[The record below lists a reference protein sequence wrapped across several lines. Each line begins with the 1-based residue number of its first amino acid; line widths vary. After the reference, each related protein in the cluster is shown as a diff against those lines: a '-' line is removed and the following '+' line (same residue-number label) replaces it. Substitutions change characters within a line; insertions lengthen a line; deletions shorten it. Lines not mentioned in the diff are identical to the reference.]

1 MDLETTGALS
11 TVKGL
16 LQESEGLGSETQ
28 SESRVKGE
36 EPIDRARKRPLGEE
50 PSKSQIGD
58 KWFTGQKLSD
68 IYVLE
73 LFAGTA
79 RLTRSF
85 KRKGFKGLAFDKS
98 SKRAEGQN
106 VLEFD
111 VSNLEEVNSLLRFIK
126 ARAKQIALVH
136 MAPPCGTASRA
147 RGKRL
152 RFLKALNI
160 KEPKP
165 LRDDHH
171 PDGYPWLKGT
181 DKLRTEAANLLYETT
196 VLIAQVAIECNIA
209 ITIENPANSLMWK
222 TSPFKSL
229 FHSFP
234 QLKYITFHN
243 CAHGGSRDKLTCFAT
258 NVNWFDALELRCDK
272 QHSHAPWTPSVING
286 KVHYPTHSEAAYPE
300 LLCERMASI
309 VLAIVLA
316 AGAVVTDD
324 VPKHAQLHGKTL
336 NRVVLGAL
344 PRGKHVKPLVS
355 EFGTYINVV
364 INAQCDNFLQPFME
378 TLPKGSSVQ
387 SRSVLTWGEVRDS
400 IERQVKKHELS
411 KKLDAIKMQNG
422 QQIDETM
429 DEFSYAH
436 VFAELGCIR
445 NSNFKVLMDAE
456 RAEQDFARDLACEK
470 VVVAIPREPMD
481 FLKRAVEVGHPRSV
495 AISLPEDLK
504 SVVDWNR
511 EEPVYN
517 VFKHRIDFVKYWT
530 DRAQKLK
537 SADAELLNKAPVH
550 LRGLL
555 KGKRLALWQ
564 EMVDFFD
571 YPDKRLVSD
580 ILHGFPI
587 TGWMPDSNVF
597 PKEVKEPS
605 LDVDTLQ
612 SLSKGMNAHVKAK
625 VLAAGSNEM
634 AAITWAETS
643 KELEEGW
650 MEVDKGP
657 GDNAAWAMR
666 FGLQQKEKV
675 RVIDDFSIAG
685 VNQTTGM
692 NERLKI
698 FGIDDIAVLLAYSLD
713 SNGDKQHPKML
724 GKTIDLRSAYKQF
737 GICTEDRQ
745 RIRVATCEPSASE
758 LILLMVNSLP
768 FGATGSVAAF
778 LRISMFL
785 WYVGM
790 AGLKLAW
797 TAFYDDYTLISRED
811 CAKNAS
817 WAAEC
822 LFDMLGVLFAK
833 EGKKATQFDMR
844 FNSLGVV
851 FDLQCMVDKLV
862 FVGHTESRRTE
873 LAESLRDVL
882 EKGECSAKSIERLR
896 GRLLWFENFVCG
908 RQANFLISSL
918 GKYMSESKAL
928 VPVGND
934 LRGVLEKILH
944 RVEASKPVEVSKKI
958 LETWILF
965 TDGACESQSSV
976 GGVLISPRGQPV
988 AMFGD
993 TLPSELEEA
1002 FYQNSAHPIYEVEL
1016 LPLFISIFL
1025 WGSWVDKSQVVC
1037 YLDNDAARSGLIK
1050 GSGATK
1056 VADAII
1062 QLVCESEAALQLKS
1076 WFSRVPS
1083 HSNISDEPSRLR
1095 FDRLL
1100 SLGCRKATIPWM
1112 EIASRVSSRL
1122 L

>member
-1 MDLETTGALS
+1 MGALD
-11 TVKGL
+11 TEKGL
-16 LQESEGLGSETQ
+16 LQESQGL
-28 SESRVKGE
+28 ESKTPLKSTVKGE
-36 EPIDRARKRPLGEE
+36 EPVDRTRKRQLGEE
-50 PSKSQIGD
+50 PSKSQAGD
-58 KWFTGQKLSD
+58 NLFQGQKLSD

-85 KRKGFKGLAFDKS
+85 KKKGFKGLAFDKS
-98 SKRAEGQN
+98 SKRADGQS

-111 VSNLEEVNSLLRFIK
+111 LSNLEEVNSLLRFIK

-152 RFLKALNI
+152 RFLKSLGI
-160 KEPKP
+160 KEPRP
-165 LRDDHH
+165 LRDDNH
-171 PDGYPWLKGT
+171 PNGFPWLKGT
-181 DKLRTEAANLLYETT
+181 DKVRTEAANLLYETT

-222 TSPFKSL
+222 TAAFIFL
-229 FHSFP
+229 FNTYP
-234 QLKYITFHN
+234 QLKFVTFHN

-258 NVNWFDALELRCDK
+258 NVDWFDSLELRCDR
-272 QHSHAPWTPSVING
+272 QHSHAPWTPKVING
-286 KVHYPTHSEAAYPE
+286 RVHYPTHSEAAYPE
-300 LLCERMASI
+300 LLCDRMASI

-324 VPKHAQLHGKTL
+324 VPKHAHLYNKTL

-364 INAQCDNFLQPFME
+364 INAQCDVLFQPFLE
-378 TLPKGSSVQ
+378 SLPKGSSVQ
-387 SRSVLTWGEVRDS
+387 SRLLLKWGEVRDS
-400 IERQVKKHELS
+400 IERQIKKQELY
-411 KKLDAIKMQNG
+411 KKLEAVKINHG
-422 QQIDETM
+422 QSAVCSD
-429 DEFSYAH
+429 DFSYTH
-436 VFAELGCIR
+436 VSGELGCVEHT
-445 NSNFKVLMDAE
+445 NFKILMSSEKAWHEMDE
-456 RAEQDFARDLACEK
+456 GLACEK
-470 VVVAIPREPMD
+470 VVVAVPREPID
-481 FLKRAVEVGHPRSV
+481 FLQRAVEVGHPRSV

-504 SVVDWNR
+504 KVVDWNR
-511 EEPVYN
+511 EAPVYDI
-517 VFKHRIDFVKYWT
+517 FKCRVDFVKYWT
-530 DRAQKLK
+530 GRAQELRQEDAKLINE
-537 SADAELLNKAPVH
+537 SPVH

-571 YPDKRLVSD
+571 YPDKRLVDD
-580 ILHGFPI
+580 ILRGFPI
-587 TGWMPDSNVF
+587 TGWLPDSNVF

-605 LDVDTLQ
+605 MDTSTLE
-612 SLSKGMNAHVKAK
+612 SLSRGMNAHVRAK
-625 VLAAGSNEM
+625 VMAAGANDMSRE
-634 AAITWAETS
+634 TWAETK

-650 MEVDKGP
+650 MEVDSDP
-657 GDNAAWAMR
+657 CETAAWAMR

-692 NERLKI
+692 YERLKI
-698 FGIDDIAVLLAYSLD
+698 FGIDDIAALLAYSLD
-713 SNGDKQHPKML
+713 ANGDKPHPKML

-737 GICTEDRQ
+737 GICSEDRE
-745 RIRVATCEPSASE
+745 RIRVATCEPSASQ
-758 LILLMVNSLP
+758 LVLLLVNSLP

-811 CAKNAS
+811 CAKNAN

-833 EGKKATQFDMR
+833 EGKKATQFDTK
-844 FNSLGVV
+844 FNSLGVI
-851 FDLQCMVDKLV
+851 FDLQCMVDRLV
-862 FVGHTESRRTE
+862 FVGHTETRRLE
-873 LAESLRDVL
+873 LAETLKSML
-882 EKGECSAKSIERLR
+882 EKGDYSSKSIERLR

-918 GKYMSESKAL
+918 GKYMSESKSL
-928 VPVGND
+928 LPMEND
-934 LRGVLEKILH
+934 LRSVLGRILV
-944 RVEASKPVEVSKKI
+944 RVEASRPVEISKKI

-965 TDGACESQSSV
+965 TDGACENQSSV
-976 GGVLISPRGQPV
+976 GGVLVSPSGRPV

-993 TLPSELEEA
+993 TLPQEFEA
-1002 FYQNSAHPIYEVEL
+1002 IFYQHSAHPIYEVEL
-1016 LPLFISIFL
+1016 LPLFIAIFL
-1025 WGSWVDKSQVVC
+1025 WGSWVDKSQIVC

-1050 GSGATK
+1050 GYGATK
-1056 VADAII
+1056 IADSIV
-1062 QLVCESEAALQLKS
+1062 QLFCEMEATLQLKS

-1083 HSNISDEPSRLR
+1083 HSNISDDPSRLK

-1100 SLGCRKATIPWM
+1100 SLGCRKANIPWL
-1112 EIASRVSSRL
+1112 EIASKVSSRL